1 MCGRAGIHR
10 RRRRGYTVQ
19 KVDSPHATV
28 GGDFGIGFVNGGDLN
43 GDGVADLIVG
53 TDEHGGSQGQV
64 FLISGKDGSAIRT
77 IDAPD
82 NSTTGTLASFGSYVG
97 SLPDITGDGVNEIL
111 ITALGVDVGS
121 VADEGRAYVFNGA
134 TGALVKRI
142 DMPPADAAT
151 QVGRK
156 PAFGRT
162 ILSLGNVVGDSKP
175 DIYVGA
181 SDFYDTSATNPACVP
196 GPCLQAGRA
205 YVYDGSQIGS
215 APSVQLNTPA

>member
-1 MCGRAGIHR
+1 MRHVHLGVVSAALMLLTATSAAAALP
-10 RRRRGYTVQ
+10 RGYTVQ
-19 KVDSPHATV
+19 RVNSPSPTV

-43 GDGVADLIVG
+43 GDGVGDLIVG

-64 FLISGKDGSAIRT
+64 FVISGKDGTLIRT

-82 NSTTGTLASFGSYVG
+82 NSTSGTLASFGSYVG

-111 ITALGVDVGS
+111 VTALGVDVGG
-121 VADEGRAYVFNGA
+121 VVDQGRAYVFNGA

-142 DMPPADAAT
+142 DIPPADAAT

-175 DIYVGA
+175 EGA
-181 SDFYDTSATNPACVP
+181 DRELRMT
-196 GPCLQAGRA
+196 GPELDAFAINWVRDRDLA
-205 YVYDGSQIGS
+205 
-215 APSVQLNTPA
+215 L